1 MFLGVC
7 FVRIKKIVSIIL
19 VLFALLNVFSISVFA
34 KEKISY
40 TITSPYETVD
50 WDTFNQYKTQLHA
63 HTLYSDGGMD
73 VKDVVEEYY
82 KQDYDILAI
91 TDHGV
96 VNKGWDEMPEMLPI
110 IGYNKLFYDLSPVS
124 KERYEEITTGVGRDG
139 RPMLDVNQG
148 IEMNG
153 VVMRKNHVNGFFCGA
168 FQGDWGEEEDYI
180 SPIKA
185 THEAGGISFIAHPG
199 DFYSINGNRE
209 RAEDYDYLKIYIEPL
224 LEYESCV
231 GVEIFNER
239 DTVAGADR
247 ILWDN
252 VLMYT
257 VPRGKVAWGF
267 SNDDSHVIEN
277 IGVTAEIML
286 MPELSNEA
294 LRTAMENGT
303 FFACSRIARN
313 ELGDE
318 FEGTGE
324 YAKIERIN
332 VDEEQDIITV
342 TANNYE
348 TIEWISDGE
357 IIATG
362 NTFNLRENSEKLG
375 SYVRFQIKNEGGI
388 VMSQPFVCDD
398 GNMEAKI
405 IEMPEPEPMS
415 VIEKAFTTVVDKIR
429 KTILGELFYRMFWL
443 G

>member
-1 MFLGVC
+1 MKT
-7 FVRIKKIVSIIL
+7 KKLVSVIL
-19 VLFALLNVFSISVFA
+19 VVFTLMNVLSLSVFA
-34 KEKISY
+34 NEDVSY
-40 TITSPYETVD
+40 IITNPYETVN
-50 WDTFNQYKTQLHA
+50 WDTFTQYKAQLHA

-82 KQDYDILAI
+82 RQDYDILAI

-96 VNKGWDEMPEMLPI
+96 VNKGWDEVPEMLPI
-110 IGYNKLFYDLSPVS
+110 IGYNQYLTELTPVS

-168 FQGDWGEEEDYI
+168 FQGDWGEEEDYV

-199 DFYSINGNRE
+199 DFYAANRDAE
-209 RAEDYDYLKIYIEPL
+209 RAKDLNNLKIFIDPL
-224 LEYESCV
+224 LEYDSCV
-231 GVEIFNER
+231 GMEIFNEK
-239 DTVAGADR
+239 DTAARADR
-247 ILWDN
+247 IVWDN
-252 VLMYT
+252 VLMYI

-267 SNDDSHVIEN
+267 SNDDSHSIDK

-303 FFACSRIARN
+303 FFACSRVARN
-313 ELGDE
+313 EMGED
-318 FEGTGE
+318 FEGNGNF
-324 YAKIERIN
+324 AKIDKIT

-342 TANNYE
+342 TANNYDV
-348 TIEWISDGE
+348 IEWISDGE

-362 NTFNLRENSEKLG
+362 NAFDLRANSEKLG

-405 IEMPEPEPMS
+405 IEMPEQEPLS
-415 VIEKAFTTVVDKIR
+415 FIENVFATVVDKIK
-429 KTILGELFYRMFWL
+429 KTILGELIYRAFCQ
-443 G
+443 

>member
-1 MFLGVC
+1 MKT
-7 FVRIKKIVSIIL
+7 KKILSLVL
-19 VLFALLNVFSISVFA
+19 VLFALLNIFSISAFA

-82 KQDYDILAI
+82 RQDYDILAI

-247 ILWDN
+247 IIWDN
-252 VLMYT
+252 ILMYT
-257 VPRGKVAWGF
+257 IPRGKVAWGF

-362 NTFNLRENSEKLG
+362 NIFNLRENSEKLG

-405 IEMPEPEPMS
+405 VEMPEPEPMS
-415 VIEKAFTTVVDKIR
+415 AIEKVFTTVVDKIR

-443 G
+443 

>member
-1 MFLGVC
+1 MTT
-7 FVRIKKIVSIIL
+7 KKLISVVL
-19 VLFALLNVFSISVFA
+19 VVFTLLNILSVSVFA
-34 KEKISY
+34 TNTVSY
-40 TITSPYETVD
+40 TIKSPYETVE
-50 WDTFNQYKTQLHA
+50 WDTYKQYKTQLHA
-63 HTLYSDGGMD
+63 HTLYSDGYMD
-73 VKDVVEEYY
+73 IKDVVEEYY
-82 KQDYDILAI
+82 RQDYDILAI

-110 IGYNKLFYDLSPVS
+110 IGYNKFFYDLSPVS

-209 RAEDYDYLKIYIEPL
+209 RAEDYNYLKTFIEPL

-267 SNDDSHVIEN
+267 SNDDSHIIEN

-294 LRTAMENGT
+294 LRTAMENGA

-324 YAKIERIN
+324 YAKIEKIT

-342 TANNYE
+342 TANNYDK
-348 TIEWISDGE
+348 IEWISDGE

-362 NTFNLRENSEKLG
+362 NVFNLRENSEKLG

-405 IEMPEPEPMS
+405 IEMPEQEPMS

-429 KTILGELFYRMFWL
+429 KTILGELFYRMWFL
-443 G
+443 

>member
-1 MFLGVC
+1 MKT
-7 FVRIKKIVSIIL
+7 KKILSLVL
-19 VLFALLNVFSISVFA
+19 VLFALLNIFSLSVFA

-82 KQDYDILAI
+82 RQDYDILAI

-247 ILWDN
+247 IIWDN
-252 VLMYT
+252 ILMYT
-257 VPRGKVAWGF
+257 IPRGKVAWGF

-362 NTFNLRENSEKLG
+362 NIFNLRENSEKLG

-405 IEMPEPEPMS
+405 VEMPEPEPMS
-415 VIEKAFTTVVDKIR
+415 AIEKVFTTVVDKIR

-443 G
+443 

>member
-1 MFLGVC
+1 
-7 FVRIKKIVSIIL
+7 
-19 VLFALLNVFSISVFA
+19 LLNVLSVSVFA
-34 KEKISY
+34 KNTVSY

-50 WDTFNQYKTQLHA
+50 WDTYKQYKTQLHA
-63 HTLYSDGGMD
+63 HTLYSDGFMD

-82 KQDYDILAI
+82 RQDYDILAI

-110 IGYNKLFYDLSPVS
+110 IGYNKLLYDLSPVS

-180 SPIKA
+180 SPVKA

-209 RAEDYDYLKIYIEPL
+209 RAEDYNYLNIYIEPL

-231 GVEIFNER
+231 GMEIFNER

-247 ILWDN
+247 IIWDN

-257 VPRGKVAWGF
+257 VPRGKVVWGF

-286 MPELSNEA
+286 MPELSNDA
-294 LRTAMENGT
+294 LRTAMENGA
-303 FFACSRIARN
+303 FFACSRIAKN
-313 ELGDE
+313 EMGDE

-324 YAKIERIN
+324 YAEIEKIT

-342 TANNYE
+342 TANNYD
-348 TIEWISDGE
+348 TIEWVSDGE

-362 NTFNLRENSEKLG
+362 NTFNLRENSSKLG
-375 SYVRFQIKNEGGI
+375 SYVRFQIKNDGGI

-398 GNMEAKI
+398 GNMEAKMI
-405 IEMPEPEPMS
+405 PE
-415 VIEKAFTTVVDKIR
+415 TVVEPLNFFEKLVAAVR

-443 G
+443 

>member
-1 MFLGVC
+1 MKT
-7 FVRIKKIVSIIL
+7 KKILSLVL
-19 VLFALLNVFSISVFA
+19 VLFALLNIFSLSVFA

-82 KQDYDILAI
+82 RQDYDILAI

-252 VLMYT
+252 ILMYT
-257 VPRGKVAWGF
+257 IPRGKVAWGF

-405 IEMPEPEPMS
+405 VEMPEPEPMS
-415 VIEKAFTTVVDKIR
+415 AIEKVFTTVVDKIR

-443 G
+443 

>member
-1 MFLGVC
+1 MTT
-7 FVRIKKIVSIIL
+7 KKLISVIL
-19 VLFALLNVFSISVFA
+19 VLFTLLNVLSVSAFA
-34 KEKISY
+34 ANSASY
-40 TITSPYETVD
+40 TIKNPYATVD
-50 WDTFNQYKTQLHA
+50 WDTFNQYKAQLHA

-82 KQDYDILAI
+82 RQDYDILAI

-110 IGYNKLFYDLSPVS
+110 IGYNKFLYDLSPVS

-148 IEMNG
+148 IEMNA

-168 FQGDWGEEEDYI
+168 FQSDWGEEEDYI

-185 THEAGGISFIAHPG
+185 TEEAGGISFIDHPG
-199 DFYSINGNRE
+199 DFYAAHHDYE
-209 RAEDYDYLKIYIEPL
+209 RAKDLNNLKIFIEPL

-231 GVEIFNER
+231 GMEIFNER
-239 DTVAGADR
+239 DTVAQADR

-267 SNDDSHVIEN
+267 SNDDSHTVEN

-303 FFACSRIARN
+303 FFACSRIARP

-324 YAKIERIN
+324 YSKIERIT

-342 TANNYE
+342 TANNYD
-348 TIEWISDGE
+348 TIEWVSDGE

-362 NTFNLRENSEKLG
+362 NTFNLRENSKSLG

-398 GNMEAKI
+398 GNMEAKMI
-405 IEMPEPEPMS
+405 DFPEQEPLS
-415 VIEKAFTTVVDKIR
+415 FLENAFATVVEKIKR
-429 KTILGELFYRMFWL
+429 TILGELVYRMFCL
-443 G
+443 